1 MFPVLT
7 IGPKPSSPCV
17 LLDQRLPVEVG
28 VELFYRYF
36 QDFKQPNCV
45 LSTILAFHLVIP
57 VLVYRLKIRLAVTDF
72 IVKIQAKNEQFGRH
86 GVQTGWTFA
95 FLNLKETP
103 WLNDPL
109 IAICTASGTQI

>member
-17 LLDQRLPVEVG
+17 FLDQRLPVEVG

-45 LSTILAFHLVIP
+45 LSSTILAFHLVIP

-95 FLNLKETP
+95 FFEFERNP
-103 WLNDPL
+103 M
-109 IAICTASGTQI
+109 AQ